1 MYYTM
6 SYIEHERGAGMGIR
20 TVRLDEE
27 GEEALAQIVRHTGLS
42 VSSAM
47 KKGLLVLRHEVARE
61 AQRVPYD
68 IYKELDLGPGGHA
81 VAPATQTR
89 RGVQAA
95 IRRKLRR

>member
-1 MYYTM
+1 M
-6 SYIEHERGAGMGIR
+6 SYINDEEHRAMGIR

-27 GEEALAQIVRHTGLS
+27 TEKALEQIVRATGLS
-42 VSSAM
+42 VSGAM
-47 KKGLLVLRHEVARE
+47 KKGLLVLRNEVARE

-68 IYKELDLGPGGHA
+68 IYKELDLGPGGYA
-81 VAPATQTR
+81 IAPATRTR

>member
-1 MYYTM
+1 
-6 SYIEHERGAGMGIR
+6 MGIR

-27 GEEALAQIVRHTGLS
+27 TEKILEQIVTVTGLS
-42 VSSAM
+42 VSGAM
-47 KKGLLVLRHEVARE
+47 KKGLLVLRNEVVRE

-68 IYKELDLGPGGHA
+68 IYKELDLGPGGYA
-81 VAPATQTR
+81 VAPATRTR